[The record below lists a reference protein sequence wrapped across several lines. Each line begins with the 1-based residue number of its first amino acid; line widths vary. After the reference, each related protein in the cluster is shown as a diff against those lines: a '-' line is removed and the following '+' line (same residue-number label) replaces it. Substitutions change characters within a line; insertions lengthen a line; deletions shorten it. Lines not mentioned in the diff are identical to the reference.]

1 MWIIS
6 ASQSTDDDRGFTR
19 LSAGLTEEG
28 KRAFGK
34 RNSSADT
41 SELLLDDLERRG

>member
-1 MWIIS
+1 MIS
-6 ASQSTDDDRGFTR
+6 ANQSTDDDRGFTR
-19 LSAGLTEEG
+19 LSAGLSEEG

-41 SELLLDDLERRG
+41 SELLVLDGLDRRG